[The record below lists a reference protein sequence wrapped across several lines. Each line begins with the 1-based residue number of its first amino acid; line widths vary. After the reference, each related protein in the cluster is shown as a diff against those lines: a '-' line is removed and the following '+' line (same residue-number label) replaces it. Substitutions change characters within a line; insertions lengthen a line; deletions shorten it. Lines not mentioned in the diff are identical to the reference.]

1 MSDTD
6 TTTHDTHD
14 PVIRRGHD
22 EMNLA
27 QFPVAL
33 LRREDMGRE
42 SYRYEGSIVLPDGV
56 RHHQTWEIRA
66 GNDGMPTEFD
76 ERVLVAL
83 LSISGEQNFQSRK
96 VVFSIYQVLR
106 VMQAENQGQTIHNRV
121 IQALDRLAGTRIV
134 TEGSFWDNST
144 KTWEPYRGNFGIVDE
159 VWLRFRETDAEKK
172 RQEGNAPGYFEWS
185 KQIWRSIKSGYVKYL
200 DLNIYYQLKTPIARR
215 LYRLLDMRL
224 HKDATFELDIFELA
238 GKLAMSDTYKF
249 AADIWRKL
257 VPGINELKS
266 IGMLED
272 ANRKKVG
279 RHTRVVFT
287 RAQGHSIITLAS
299 NPAINSGS
307 DDSDELRQE
316 LQELGMDAATAYAL
330 TDEYEV
336 VYIREKLGQLR
347 KALRRHAR
355 TIHNPVGWLVSAI
368 RNDFTAH
375 QNRLPLTDI
384 RVDAPPAEATEG
396 ESTLERLWKQVLHHL
411 ELSVTRA
418 TFDTHFR
425 NLQLLALDR
434 EVATIAVA
442 DEFRLEWIENRLKPQ
457 VAYALAAVTGNEVDL
472 NFVKPDVRL

>member
-6 TTTHDTHD
+6 HSDFDTHD

-42 SYRYEGSIVLPDGV
+42 SYRYEGSIVLPDGA

-96 VVFSIYQVLR
+96 VVFSIYQILR

-159 VWLRFRETDAEKK
+159 VWLRFRETDEEKI
-172 RQEGNAPGYFEWS
+172 RQEGSAPGYFEWS

-224 HKDATFELDIFELA
+224 HKDATFELDIFELS
-238 GKLAMSDTYKF
+238 GKLAMSDNYKF

-257 VPGINELKS
+257 VPGIKELKS

-272 ANRKKVG
+272 AKRKKVG
-279 RHTRVVFT
+279 KHTRVVFT

-299 NPAINSGS
+299 NPAINSES
-307 DDSDELRQE
+307 DDGDELRHE
-316 LQELGMDAATAYAL
+316 LQELGMDAATARAL
-330 TDEYEV
+330 TDEYEPL
-336 VYIREKLGQLR
+336 YIREKLVQLH

-355 TIHNPVGWLVSAI
+355 TIHNPAGWLVSAI
-368 RNDFTAH
+368 RKDFGAIQH
-375 QNRLPLTDI
+375 RLPI
-384 RVDAPPAEATEG
+384 AELGFDEVFEREAAGDSE
-396 ESTLERLWKQVLHHL
+396 LERTWQQVLRHL

-425 NLQLLALDR
+425 NLRLLGLDHK
-434 EVATIAVA
+434 VATVGVV
-442 DEFRLEWIENRLKPQ
+442 DEYRLEWLEGRLKPQ
-457 VAYALAAVTGNEVDL
+457 ITYALAAVTGNDVDL
-472 NFVKPDVRL
+472 NFVKLEAST